1 MTKARITIE
10 TTAVEK
16 AALNSALRGA
26 GLTLPEWFGSQ
37 VDGLKVAIGAPCI
50 GRPEELR
57 CLNELSEPSRVME
70 MLSTVDWSFSS
81 DDTSYLSHDIHPYPA
96 KFIPQIPRNLI
107 ARLSLRGELVYDPF
121 GGCGTTALEAILLGR
136 QALSTD
142 VHPLAK
148 IIGEAKTLTLT
159 KEEEEQTSDIAER
172 LMILSW
178 QRSNLRSELEIH
190 KGSYVGYVPDI
201 PNISEWFHAN
211 AVDELAYLRW
221 TIENQPS
228 RKVRTLLKAAFSK
241 SVLKSSFQDA
251 ETRYARR
258 PREVDEGFVVR
269 LFAVNLQAALKKIQ
283 ILGPMLRFREATFE
297 TIDLRTVPVTSQGD
311 WGLGGLKRDSVD
323 LIVTSPPYPNTTDY
337 HLYHRFR
344 LFWLG
349 YDPRMLAAA
358 EIGSH
363 LRHQKEGTG
372 FEHYLQEM
380 RTCVDKIF
388 QVLRPGRYAIMVLG
402 DGVFGGQLYKTPQ
415 EIARVAVDRGFE
427 KLGTISRPVHATKR
441 SFIPPARR
449 IRCEELLVLR
459 RPIEHLIVDLVKPQ
473 YKLWPYEED
482 LRLRELTQLCGVH
495 QVEQGSSHSP
505 VPVNCL
511 SIDRLRRLTFTHAF
525 RADKY
530 AQEPTWQAILE
541 NGNGSAS
548 RTQRKDP
555 KYATHGIHAYK
566 GKFYPQLAKCL
577 FNLAQLEPGQAVI
590 DPFCGSGTVLLE
602 AYLNGLTGVGI
613 DLNPLAVKIARVK
626 TEVLEL
632 DPYVRDRHLAQF
644 KKRLYSAQESDDSLR
659 VFSDKIIGELLS
671 WFPKPVLTKLGWL
684 LQQIRQVPDP
694 QIRDFLEVILSS
706 LVRTVS
712 NQEPRDLRI
721 RRREPPISDAPVYE
735 LFSARLGELRVR
747 LQQFAERSK
756 LAPNI
761 FYPAR
766 AIHGDSREMQS
777 LTNNGVQRHSF
788 DAVITSPPYA
798 TALPYID
805 TDRLSILLLF
815 GMASKDRS
823 TIESS
828 LIGTREINKRKR
840 EQIDEL
846 IDLGDFTGIRSS
858 LACTM
863 ISLVRTLNRDSDGGF
878 RKQNT
883 ASLLY
888 LYFRDMSA
896 AFRNINWMLRKG
908 GQAFFVIGDN
918 KTTAGGKEVHIESGR
933 ALQEI
938 GLSLGWELVDRVPI
952 TVTTENRLHVKNSI
966 TENSILWFKK

>member
-1 MTKARITIE
+1 MAKARITIE

-16 AALNSALRGA
+16 AALDSALRGA

-37 VDGLKVAIGAPCI
+37 VDGLKVAFGGPYF
-50 GRPEELR
+50 GQPEQLR
-57 CLNELSEPSRVME
+57 CLNDLSDPSRVMD
-70 MLSTVDWSFSS
+70 MLKTIDWSFKS

-96 KFIPQIPRNLI
+96 KFVPQIPRNLI

-159 KEEEEQTSDIAER
+159 KEEEEQTSEIAER

-178 QRSNLRSELEIH
+178 QPFNLRSELEIH
-190 KGSYVGYVPDI
+190 KSSYLEYVPDI
-201 PNISEWFHAN
+201 PNLSEWFHPN

-241 SVLKSSFQDA
+241 SVLKSSFQDG

-258 PREVDEGFVVR
+258 PREVDRGFVLR
-269 LFAVNLQAALKKIQ
+269 LFAVNLQGALKKIQ
-283 ILGPMLRFREATFE
+283 ILGPVLQFREATFE
-297 TIDLRTVPVTSQGD
+297 TIDLRTVPVISQGD

-349 YDPRMLAAA
+349 YDPRTLASS

-380 RTCVDKIF
+380 KTCVDKMF
-388 QVLRPGRYAIMVLG
+388 QVLRPGRYAVMVLG
-402 DGVFGGQLYKTPQ
+402 DGVFGGQLYKTPE
-415 EIARVAVDRGFE
+415 EIGQAAVDRGFE

-441 SFIPPARR
+441 SFISAARR
-449 IRCEELLVLR
+449 IRSEELLVLR
-459 RPIEHLIVDLVKPQ
+459 KPIEDLIVDLVKPQ

-482 LRLRELTQLCGVH
+482 LRLREVTQLCGLH
-495 QVEQGSSHSP
+495 PMEQETKDSAVS
-505 VPVNCL
+505 VNCL
-511 SIDRLRRLTFTHAF
+511 SIDRLRRLTFTRAF
-525 RADKY
+525 EADQY
-530 AQEPTWQAILE
+530 SQEPTWQAILE
-541 NGNGSAS
+541 NGNTSAS

-577 FNLAQLEPGQAVI
+577 FNLAQLEPGQTVI

-602 AYLNGLTGVGI
+602 AYLNGLTAVGI

-632 DPYVRDRHLAQF
+632 DPYIRDRYLAQF
-644 KKRLYSAQESDDSLR
+644 NKRLDTPQDSDNSLR
-659 VFSDKIIGELLS
+659 VLPEKVIGELLS
-671 WFPKPVLTKLGWL
+671 WFPNSVLRKLGWL
-684 LQQIRQVPDP
+684 LQQIQQVPDP
-694 QIRDFLEVILSS
+694 KIRDFLEVILSS
-706 LVRTVS
+706 LIRTVS

-721 RRREPPISDAPVYE
+721 RRRESPISDAPVYE
-735 LFSARLGELRVR
+735 LFTARLRELRLR

-756 LAPNI
+756 LAPNVL
-761 FYPAR
+761 YPAR
-766 AIHGDSREMQS
+766 AILGDSREIQS
-777 LTNNGVQRHSF
+777 LVNNGVQGNNF
-788 DAVITSPPYA
+788 DAVVTSPPYA

-815 GMASKDRS
+815 GMPSKDRS
-823 TIESS
+823 AIESS
-828 LIGTREINKRKR
+828 LIGTREINKATRG
-840 EQIDEL
+840 QVDEL
-846 IDLGDFTGIRSS
+846 IDAGDFTGIRTP
-858 LACTM
+858 LACR
-863 ISLVRTLNRDSDGGF
+863 LVSEIRARNRDSDGGF

-888 LYFRDMSA
+888 MYFRDMSA
-896 AFRNINWMLRKG
+896 VFQNIDWMLRKE

-938 GLSLGWELVDRVPI
+938 GLSLGWKLVDSIPI